1 MDNVKLIS
9 RNVDCSKL
17 NEEQFVQM
25 MFSDM
30 LEAQE
35 KFYDMYSKTF
45 VINCIKNFNSRY
57 NTVVNSAR
65 KFAEKKWKTEK
76 RRNQYITESINKSKD
91 DIMRIN
97 YYSDSL
103 SFFDFDVFP
112 GHMGISYDCILDYK
126 DLTFDKLHRCFN
138 YIKDSDYFKHAKG
151 WQLVY
156 HPGSRSQIELILDDD
171 YQKKADDAEKTLADS
186 INKFYEGT
194 NYWGD

>member
-35 KFYDMYSKTF
+35 NFYDMYSKTF

-76 RRNQYITESINKSKD
+76 RRNQYITETINKSKD
-91 DIMRIN
+91 DIMCIN

-103 SFFDFDVFP
+103 SFFDFNVFP
-112 GHMGISYDCILDYK
+112 GHMGISYDCILSYK
-126 DLTFDKLHRCFN
+126 NLTFNKLHKCFN
-138 YIKDSDYFKHAKG
+138 RIKDSDYFKHAKG
-151 WQLVY
+151 WQFIY
-156 HPGSRSQIELILDDD
+156 KPHTRSQIELILDDD
-171 YQKKADDAEKTLADS
+171 YQKKADNAKKTLADAV
-186 INKFYEGT
+186 NKFYEGT